1 LKDQDTAH
9 YKWNSAPQ
17 FLHTQYVLMAN
28 TGETE
33 MVLLLRYSY
42 GSDHRVRFQ
51 PPLKTRALVQNRN
64 AGVGRVMALTT
75 RIQD

>member
-1 LKDQDTAH
+1 
-9 YKWNSAPQ
+9 
-17 FLHTQYVLMAN
+17 MAN